1 MKNPGCLNNRGSP
14 LSTSGNP
21 SYQILRSPNAPAA
34 MTLKAKTAYGDDI
47 DPPSHRP
54 VFKKLRFPVRADT
67 NTQHQGSPQNIN
79 QDPKAPLWTDLP
91 TRSCSRPVAFTLR

>member
-54 VFKKLRFPVRADT
+54 VFKKLRFSVRADT
-67 NTQHQGSPQNIN
+67 KSDSLVLIAAAVNEQGFR
-79 QDPKAPLWTDLP
+79 LRL
-91 TRSCSRPVAFTLR
+91 RPASDVFFLLLTFQIV

>member
-1 MKNPGCLNNRGSP
+1 
-14 LSTSGNP
+14 
-21 SYQILRSPNAPAA
+21 